1 MDKPFQIAIDGPV
14 AAGKGTVAIK
24 IAKKLDFLY
33 VDTGA
38 MYRVA
43 AWLALKEGV
52 SFENEKDV
60 VELVKRHKIEMRM
73 PQGKEKDGRLTTILL
88 DGKDV
93 SWDIRTE
100 EISTGASKV
109 AVLKSLRAELVRQ
122 QQEIANGDDVVME
135 GRDIGIRVLPEAE
148 LKIYMDADLNT
159 RVQRR
164 FKQLKDKGTPW
175 SFKAVKQ
182 HIQDRDNRERTRD
195 IDPMRPAPGAWILD
209 NTSLTIDKTVDKI
222 IEEVARLKAEKKLK
236 KKAL

>member
-14 AAGKGTVAIK
+14 AAGKGTVAILV
-24 IAKKLDFLY
+24 AKKLGFLY

-43 AWLALKEGV
+43 AWMALNNGIAFEDEKGV
-52 SFENEKDV
+52 VD
-60 VELVKRHKIEMRM
+60 LVKQHKIEMRM
-73 PQGKEKDGRLTTILL
+73 PKGKEKDGRLTTILL

-100 EISTGASKV
+100 EISTGSSKV
-109 AVLKSLRAELVRQ
+109 AVLKSLRAELVKQ

-135 GRDIGIRVLPEAE
+135 GRDIGVRVLPEAD
-148 LKIYMDADLNT
+148 LKIYMDAAINT

-164 FKQLKDKGTPW
+164 FKQLKAKGTPW

-182 HIQDRDNRERTRD
+182 HILDRDNREMTRD
-195 IDPMRPAPGAWILD
+195 IDPMRPAPDSWILD
-209 NTSLTIDKTVDKI
+209 NTSLTIEKTVDKI
-222 IEEVARLKAEKKLK
+222 IEEVKRLQTAKLSRKK
-236 KKAL
+236 